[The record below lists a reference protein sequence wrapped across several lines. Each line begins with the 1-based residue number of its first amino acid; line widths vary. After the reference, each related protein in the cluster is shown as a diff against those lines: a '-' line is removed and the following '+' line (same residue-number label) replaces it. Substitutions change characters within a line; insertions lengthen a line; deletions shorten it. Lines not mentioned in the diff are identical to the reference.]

1 MASASALAVMMDG
14 PSSVFLQVAEY
25 KESIKCGSF
34 MALSS
39 SLGQIL
45 MQLHSGTYKK
55 YVLQFFQLVQNVVP
69 FVLTFDAS
77 CLGFECYTIIFDSAL

>member
-1 MASASALAVMMDG
+1 MASASTLVAMMDG

-25 KESIKCGSF
+25 KESFKYGSF

-45 MQLHSGTYKK
+45 MQLHSGTWKI
-55 YVLQFFQLVQNVVP
+55 LSLLFSQFCANIDPV
-69 FVLTFDAS
+69 
-77 CLGFECYTIIFDSAL
+77 